1 MEIIMAKK
9 TEKSAGLCADIQRIF
24 QDVAKENGFSLKL
37 NSKSFSIYSEKWH
50 SIEFLFQWQKDH
62 FVGKFVSYNSKGEW
76 KASQAIVSIWNYT
89 NAIEF
94 LNAFKILF
102 DMPAKR
108 KTK

>member
-1 MEIIMAKK
+1 MAKK
-9 TEKSAGLCADIQRIF
+9 TEKSAKLCADIQRIF

-62 FVGKFVSYNSKGEW
+62 FVGKFVSYNSKGKW

>member
-1 MEIIMAKK
+1 MARK
-9 TEKSAGLCADIQRIF
+9 TETADNLCESIRKLF
-24 QDVAKENGFSLKL
+24 QIVAKENGYSFEC
-37 NSKSFSIYSEKWH
+37 NPKSFTIYSEKWH
-50 SIEFLFQWQKDH
+50 SVEFLFQWQKDH
-62 FVGKFVSYNSKGEW
+62 FVGRFISYDSKGKW
-76 KASQAIVSIWNYT
+76 KPSQAIVSIWDYT

>member
-1 MEIIMAKK
+1 MTKK
-9 TEKSAGLCADIQRIF
+9 NEKAIEQCINIQRIF
-24 QDVAKENGFSLKL
+24 QNVAKENKFSLKL
-37 NSKSFSIYSEKWH
+37 NTKSFSIYSEKWH
-50 SIEFLFQWQKDH
+50 SIEFLFQWQKNH

-76 KASQAIVSIWNYT
+76 KTSQAIVSIWNYT